1 MAVVDRSMSLVEEA
15 GAIQEITQARALEAV
30 SPPLDL
36 GCRATPRLAL
46 EYRPV
51 AFREFSVEARIVG
64 NDDYGVVREGRDG
77 RLVDPVSR
85 DHVVR
90 DAGERDY
97 LPRDQV
103 GRLVERGKDTCVYRK
118 PGPS

>member
-15 GAIQEITQARALEAV
+15 GAVREITQTRALEAV

-36 GCRATPRLAL
+36 GRRTLAGLAL

-51 AFREFSVEARIVG
+51 VFGEFSVEARVVS
-64 NDDYGVVREGRDG
+64 NDDHGILRERRAR

-97 LPRDQV
+97 LRRDRV

-118 PGPS
+118 